1 MKFNRIND
9 QVPVKSQRLV
19 IAPMSERELAGAVES
34 ERDQTLKTKLS
45 EMRRDVADHPD
56 QALWYTG
63 WRISLKQS
71 GQAVGVIAFQ
81 GMQQDRTVSL
91 GFDIDPQYRGN
102 GYAAEAIDQMVKWAF
117 QRENVYFIHVL
128 IDADNA
134 ACNHLLQQ
142 QKFYRVQSPMTGQ
155 NLWELERPASI
166 WTLIFLLVG
175 FTFGLMFGSAFFGS
189 QALGLIIVTC
199 AGITLGAV
207 LDSKDRAARKRAHE
221 PEKIDPLNE

>member
-1 MKFNRIND
+1 MKLNRIND
-9 QVPVKSQRLV
+9 QVPVKSQRLI
-19 IAPMSERELAGAVES
+19 IAPMNEKELALAVDS
-34 ERDQTLKTKLS
+34 ETDQTLKVKLS
-45 EMRRDVADHPD
+45 EMRRGVADHPD

-71 GQAVGVIAFQ
+71 GQAVGIIAFQ

-91 GFDIDPQYRGN
+91 SFDIDPQHRGN
-102 GYAAEAIDQMVKWAF
+102 GYAVEAIREMVKWAF

-142 QKFYRVQSPMTGQ
+142 QKFYRVQSPVTGQ
-155 NLWELERPASI
+155 NLWELERSAST

-175 FTFGLMFGSAFFGS
+175 LTFGLMFGSAFFGS
-189 QALGLIIVTC
+189 QMLGLIIIMS
-199 AGITLGAV
+199 AGVTLGAV
-207 LDSKDRAARKRAHE
+207 MDSRDRAARKREHE
-221 PEKIDPLNE
+221 PERIDQLNK